1 MIIQFNSFQ
10 FAVNVESPNED
21 YNLLDNEKFI
31 SLKIKQVVRNNITNR
46 NIKFLYYWFNIENN
60 ITEIKA
66 VKWKYNM
73 FPTINS
79 SIVKLFI
86 NCRLMVWGLQPTV
99 SERKYRQKI
108 LTNIVWFFGFIL
120 NKYLMLKQYGFW
132 RGNKVLRF
140 FWLDYEIL
148 FHQCF
153 IRCEESENRWCSHM
167 CVECDAR
174 KIKLIR
180 RAITHLKSLSAK
192 RRNLNRLF

>member
-86 NCRLMVWGLQPTV
+86 NCRLMVWGLQPTIV
-99 SERKYRQKI
+99 QSQQTLRLKEVYLILIIHLSGKI
-108 LTNIVWFFGFIL
+108 KIIWFKIIYEKNIHLFSTNIFYIL
-120 NKYLMLKQYGFW
+120 C
-132 RGNKVLRF
+132 
-140 FWLDYEIL
+140 
-148 FHQCF
+148 HP
-153 IRCEESENRWCSHM
+153 
-167 CVECDAR
+167 
-174 KIKLIR
+174 LIS
-180 RAITHLKSLSAK
+180 I
-192 RRNLNRLF
+192 